1 MRKERDIYRVCFTY
15 LLTYFFVSN
24 LVWKHSTDD
33 RRPGSAA
40 ERFFELFAR
49 PTDLP
54 GGFGLVSLVSRAHT
68 NDQMAIYPINWWW
81 RLDARAER
89 SSSRSWGNCPTNQS
103 QRPCRPPLRPNNW
116 RGYRGQRGRLFGERR
131 LMVSSVGS
139 KNLSKWRLSFG
150 ISKFKEFQS
159 LRRLSIG
166 RPSSKR
172 LSNWKF
178 QCRKFQSWK
187 VFGEKTL
194 ENFKNFH
201 QELSNWKRPPEKL
214 KSEY

>member
-131 LMVSSVGS
+131 LMVSSVGYPVLWTWAHEGFHLKFQSS
-139 KNLSKWRLSFG
+139 KNSKVF
-150 ISKFKEFQS
+150 ED
-159 LRRLSIG
+159 
-166 RPSSKR
+166 
-172 LSNWKF
+172 F
-178 QCRKFQSWK
+178 QCRKFQRWK
-187 VFGEKTL
+187 VFSEKFWKISKT
-194 ENFKNFH
+194 FIKNFQIESVH
-201 QELSNWKRPPEKL
+201 L
-214 KSEY
+214 KS